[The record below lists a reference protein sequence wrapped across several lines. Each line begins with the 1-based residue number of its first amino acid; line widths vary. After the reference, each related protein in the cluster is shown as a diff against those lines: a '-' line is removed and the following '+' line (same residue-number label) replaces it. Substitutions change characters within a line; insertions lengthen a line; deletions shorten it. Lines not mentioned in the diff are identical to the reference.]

1 MRAVHGH
8 TILRPHLDGVVGP
21 VCRETCNHA
30 EIPLVTSCVRN
41 VVKTKLIAG
50 PMLGGV
56 FFLKN
61 DAALQPVNIGP
72 HGKRKR
78 LVCVEISGLAQ
89 VDFRFATEFRGFA
102 RRTIFI
108 DNFPSHKLSMVF

>member
-1 MRAVHGH
+1 MRAVHRHAIFGSYFDSR
-8 TILRPHLDGVVGP
+8 IRPIRRKPRND
-21 VCRETCNHA
+21 A

-41 VVKTKLIAG
+41 VVKSKLIAG

-56 FFLKN
+56 LFLKN

-108 DNFPSHKLSMVF
+108 ENFASHKLSMVF